1 MCLAGPFLCGPPPH
15 SARNRIIHEKKVSG
29 PTKSTCCVTLTTCFE
44 AGIGAPLEIPEE
56 LQRPTKHL
64 TLVNVSTL
72 DKLQRLRARCFAT
85 QPFTSI
91 FGMEPSQI
99 DRVSVADQVATVLRQ
114 RILGGEL

>member
-1 MCLAGPFLCGPPPH
+1 MCLAGPFFMRTPP
-15 SARNRIIHEKKVSG
+15 RNRIILVMKVSG

-72 DKLQRLRARCFAT
+72 DNFNVCAQDALPPSLSPAYSAWNLRR
-85 QPFTSI
+85 SI
-91 FGMEPSQI
+91 G
-99 DRVSVADQVATVLRQ
+99 
-114 RILGGEL
+114 